1 MVKGSFKVT
10 GLSLSLDGSEN
21 SVFRKMNN
29 CKAQQKRTNV
39 PPMTLLLPILILTLT
54 PILMILTLTKC
65 TLLIACR
72 LALLYL

>member
-21 SVFRKMNN
+21 SVLRNDD

-39 PPMTLLLPILILTLT
+39 LPMTLLLPILILILT
-54 PILMILTLTKC
+54 PILMILTLSILC
-65 TLLIACR
+65 
-72 LALLYL
+72 